1 VSGVPEIAAA
11 VRAPAGGGHTPPEAS
26 RVSVSP
32 GSVETA
38 DTSAVTLYAVCL
50 SVCLSVWA
58 RYCSKGAPSGL
69 IAAVVKTC
77 RTGASGDPSKSFLS
91 SCGSGQF

>member
-11 VRAPAGGGHTPPEAS
+11 MRASAGGGHTPPEAS

-38 DTSAVTLYAVCL
+38 DTSAVTLYAVL

-77 RTGASGDPSKSFLS
+77 RTGSERRPL
-91 SCGSGQF
+91 